1 MAEAAKMWNLVTVCY
16 GASSPALSNRQRFP
30 TLFRTHPSA
39 TVHNPTRIR
48 VFQMFKWSKI
58 AILQE
63 AEEVFSTVSFSETKR
78 VMSAKDHKCMLLALQ
93 TLNDLE
99 SRTKLANITISTRQ
113 SFLRDPQAAVANLK
127 RQVIISIIRQF
138 ENRIQFGL
146 FCRMPELL
154 WVSFTPK
161 LLVRSSVRF
170 TKMKCTGK
178 SMSGSSLGGTKIIGS
193 TVKSI

>member
-63 AEEVFSTVSFSETKR
+63 AEEVFSTVSFTKTKR

-127 RQVIISIIRQF
+127 RQVIISIIILQA
-138 ENRIQFGL
+138 I
-146 FCRMPELL
+146 
-154 WVSFTPK
+154 
-161 LLVRSSVRF
+161 
-170 TKMKCTGK
+170 
-178 SMSGSSLGGTKIIGS
+178 
-193 TVKSI
+193 